1 MLAPL
6 YLRHGIGPVKVKP
19 DLKLL
24 KKVLRAILLAPV
36 LLVLLFEEWGWI
48 PLAQIF
54 ARLGRLPCWT
64 TLEQLVTRLSPW
76 AALAAFSVPALAL
89 IPVKLFALYLFA
101 GGYFGFGLLM
111 LMTAKVMGTALA
123 ARLFQLTQ
131 PALMRMPWFARLYT
145 RWKIWK
151 DNLLNHVRVSKPWK
165 TAQCLKSRIKAQTR
179 VGWRRLKA
187 IVASTIV

>member
-6 YLRHGIGPVKVKP
+6 YLRHGIGRVKVKP

-24 KKVLRAILLAPV
+24 KKVLRAILLGPV

-48 PLAQIF
+48 PLARIF

-101 GGYFGFGLLM
+101 GGYFGLGLLM

-131 PALMRMPWFARLYT
+131 PALMCMPWFARLYT

-151 DNLLNHVRVSKPWK
+151 DNLLHHVRVSKPWK

>member
-48 PLAQIF
+48 PLARIF
-54 ARLGRLPCWT
+54 AGLDRLPCWT

-101 GGYFGFGLLM
+101 GGYFGLGLLM

-131 PALMRMPWFARLYT
+131 PALMCMPWFARLYT

-151 DNLLNHVRVSKPWK
+151 DNLLHHVRVSKPWK
-165 TAQCLKSRIKAQTR
+165 TAQCLKSRIKAQIR

>member
-1 MLAPL
+1 MLAPF
-6 YLRHGIGPVKVKP
+6 YLRHGIGRIEEKP

-24 KKVLRAILLAPV
+24 KKVFRAILLAPV

-48 PLAQIF
+48 PLARIF
-54 ARLGRLPCWT
+54 AGLGRLPCWT
-64 TLEQLVTRLSPW
+64 TLEQLITRLSPW

-89 IPVKLFALYLFA
+89 IPVKLFALYLFE
-101 GGYFGFGLLM
+101 GGYFGLGLLM
-111 LMTAKVMGTALA
+111 LITAKVMGIALA

-179 VGWRRLKA
+179 AGWRRLKA